1 MDWSTHEKDSM
12 DAIEFA
18 SGWRAVFAE
27 AGLATVDD
35 FMRYEGGTPIGHNR
49 HRQVLTF
56 VLDTPGG
63 PRRFYMKRFIRPHL
77 KDMLATLRRFRRP
90 CSQAEC
96 EWRYARTLLAQGIE
110 TYHPVCHGSLMRY
123 GFEQGSFF
131 VTEEI
136 QGQCLTDYIAETWKN
151 LSAEDRRMLLVSLG
165 RFVRRVHEAG
175 ISFPDLYAWHIYLL
189 DPVGPS
195 SPLALIDLH
204 RMRCGVKR
212 LGERLR
218 NLGALEYSLLERYF
232 DDDAKRI
239 LFEAYR
245 RPEDRLSWEDFRS
258 RVLRRAGVLR
268 QRRRH
273 APDY

>member
-1 MDWSTHEKDSM
+1 MDCGTHEKDSM

-18 SGWRAVFAE
+18 PSWQEVFAE
-27 AGLATVDD
+27 AGLATVED
-35 FMRYEGGTPIGHNR
+35 FMHYEGGTPIGHNR

-56 VLDTPGG
+56 VLDTPTG

-77 KDMLATLRRFRRP
+77 KDMLATWRRFGRP

-96 EWRYARTLLAQGIE
+96 EWRYARTLLDQGIE
-110 TYHPVCHGSLMRY
+110 TYPPVCHGAMMRC

-136 QGQCLTDYIAETWKN
+136 QGRCLTDYVAEAWKT
-151 LSAEDRRMLLVSLG
+151 LSPEDRHVLLVSLG
-165 RFVRRVHEAG
+165 RFVRRVHEAR

-195 SPLALIDLH
+195 SQLALIDLH
-204 RMRCGVKR
+204 RMRCGVRR

-232 DDDAKRI
+232 DDDAKRT

-245 RPEDRLSWEDFRS
+245 RAGDRLPWDRFRT
-258 RVLRRAGVLR
+258 RIHRRAEALR